1 MKNKFYN
8 LLESVLKPSEFTL
21 LASWLI
27 ESDFFTAPASTK
39 YHSSHE
45 GGLAEHSFK
54 VYELLKEKNKRYD
67 LGLTEREVV
76 VCGLLHDVC
85 KIHFY
90 HKEKRW
96 RKVDGQWENYE
107 VWGIDD
113 AEPLGHG
120 EKSVILLQQFIK
132 LSEMEIF
139 LIRWHDG
146 PFSTLMGCYGVP
158 FAFRDAV
165 KKIPAIVAM
174 FTADYEASAFLEK

>member
-1 MKNKFYN
+1 MKDKFFS
-8 LLESVLKPSEFTL
+8 LLEKVLTASEFEDIAL
-21 LASWLI
+21 WL
-27 ESDFFTAPASTK
+27 EEFDFFTAPASTK

-54 VYELLKEKNKRYD
+54 VYELLKEKNERYN
-67 LGLTEREVV
+67 LGLNERAVV
-76 VCGLLHDVC
+76 VVGLLHDVC
-85 KIHFY
+85 KINFY
-90 HKEKRW
+90 HKEKKW
-96 RKVDGQWENYE
+96 RKVDGRWENYE
-107 VWGIDD
+107 VWGIND

-165 KKIPAIVAM
+165 RKVPAIVAM
-174 FTADYEASAFLEK
+174 FTADYEASTFLEK